1 MLWRCVGACLSRV
14 GRCGRGGGQGYFP
27 VSARPCGR
35 GGLAS
40 GLVWAR
46 FRGPAWDP
54 GGTRAGPGR
63 DPGGIRGGPGRDPGG
78 TRSGP
83 GRDPGPH
90 GSCTGSRRHPKGTLH
105 AAGVAR
111 GHFSTLGVAHRRS
124 ARNAGGPERGAGPFQ
139 RAYLRLQR
147 CPDPGTAARGDAGAG
162 SRPGPAPPV
171 RDRKGGAL
179 HASRAVSEPR
189 KGTRTAQSPSL
200 CPRRPAQPPRAP
212 HGHRTAP

>member
-1 MLWRCVGACLSRV
+1 MFVASRPVRARWRAGVLPCLSAAVRARRSCVGACLGEVPRTRV
-14 GRCGRGGGQGYFP
+14 GPGRDPAGT
-27 VSARPCGR
+27 RPGPGR
-35 GGLAS
+35 
-40 GLVWAR
+40 
-46 FRGPAWDP
+46 DP

-63 DPGGIRGGPGRDPGG
+63 DPAG
-78 TRSGP
+78 TRAGP